1 MRYALS
7 VLLLVAVGTASAQT
21 VADEFERLSRT
32 SNGVMVKYGLFVPE
46 DYNPDTAYPL
56 VLALHGNGERA
67 NADGTDNLRNI
78 AAHDLGTVWA
88 RPDAQAER
96 PAFVLAPQVPNDPA
110 IRWSAEQDPD
120 VSDFKPIQLT
130 VLEILES
137 VETDYNIDPDRIY
150 IVGLSMG
157 GHGTWDFIS
166 RLPGRFAAAVPM
178 SGESFPSQADDIAHM
193 PVWAFSGE
201 QDPATLV
208 PPWETRRIVQA
219 MEDLGRDVIYTH
231 CRRSPL
237 EPTRAYDCPG
247 PIGQDSLAAAIDANA
262 DLIYT
267 SEPNLGHGPWRPW
280 FNNPLLAPWLFS
292 KVRQDPDAVAI
303 TAPVSGDRWTG
314 AETVTWTTT
323 RTADDTVEVWINPTD
338 DPTGWQKVG
347 EAGAAVGALAVDT
360 EVIADAGL
368 ARVRLY
374 VRTPA
379 DRIVGRTTSA
389 PFALDNAGDAAP
401 DLRLDAE
408 GLRFNPRLPAA
419 TYDLTFVAA
428 DAEGDALTAESF
440 YSADGGTTYVSL
452 GTTAVMGSAD
462 PQTIPLDMAA
472 LPNSPTA
479 RLRLDLSDGTTTVSG
494 ETVSFLKQTPRD
506 VNTFVQ
512 QVQGEGEGSVELHFV
527 DEGALTNHRY
537 RITLDTS
544 GEAKTYSVTDLD
556 EGTVVLTGI
565 PLSDGIQESPV
576 FDGIA
581 LVVEDLEEGRAD
593 ADATGWVVGDTD
605 LAVAV
610 SGSTTRISILTI
622 QLLATETD
630 YEIEITDDVVGQSIR
645 LYNIP
650 VTDLRFTVTGDDGQ
664 SRDVVFVDG
673 NDDGLPGDGD
683 TLYLVEPDADGDP
696 ALAWVLEFDATTG
709 TVLPEPGDVFRLVP
723 VRSLSGEDVFEFEGR
738 FNTSVS
744 VAPRGGLSLQTYPNP
759 STGPITLAYELAEA
773 ASVRLE
779 VFDARGRLVATLAD
793 GPTGPGA
800 HRTTWAAE
808 AASGVFLVRLS
819 AQSADGVTE
828 SVRQSVVLVRR

>member
-1 MRYALS
+1 MRSTLL
-7 VLLLVAVGTASAQT
+7 VLLALLVAGAASAQS
-21 VADEFERLSRT
+21 ELFERLERT
-32 SNGVMVKYGLFVPE
+32 SNGVTVKYGLYVPA
-46 DYNPDTAYPL
+46 DYDPEVAYPL
-56 VLALHGNGERA
+56 VMALHGAGERGS
-67 NADGTDNLRNI
+67 DYRNLTVGD
-78 AAHDLGTVWA
+78 AASNGLTTWA
-88 RPDAQAER
+88 TPQVQNEH
-96 PAFVLAPQVPNDPA
+96 PAFVLAPQVPSGL
-110 IRWSAEQDPD
+110 RWSAETDPTS
-120 VSDFKPIQLT
+120 SDFTPVQQT
-130 VLEILES
+130 TLEILAS
-137 VETDYNIDPDRIY
+137 VEAEYTIDPDRIY
-150 IVGLSMG
+150 VVGLSMG
-157 GHGTWDFIS
+157 GHGTWDFAS

-178 SGESFPSQADDIAHM
+178 SGEGFPSQAEDLLPLPI
-193 PVWAFSGE
+193 WAFTGE
-201 QDPATLV
+201 ADGVVPAG
-208 PPWETRRIVQA
+208 ETRRVIQRL
-219 MEDLGRDVIYTH
+219 EDLGRDVIYTH
-231 CRRSPL
+231 CQRSPIG
-237 EPTRAYDCPG
+237 ASAFDCPG
-247 PIGQDSLAAAIDANA
+247 YIGSDSLAAALDANA
-262 DLIYT
+262 DLIYW
-267 SEPNLGHGPWRPW
+267 SEPTVGHGPWGPW
-280 FNNPLLAPWLFS
+280 FRNGLMQDWLFS

-303 TAPVSGDRWTG
+303 TAPASGDRWTG

-323 RTADDTVEVWINPTD
+323 RTAEDTVEVWINPTD
-338 DPTGWQKVG
+338 DPTGWKKVG
-347 EAGAAVGALAVDT
+347 EAGATVGALAVDT
-360 EVIADAGL
+360 EAIVDAGL

-401 DLRLDAE
+401 DLRLDTEA
-408 GLRFNPRLPAA
+408 LRFDPRLPAA
-419 TYDLTFVAA
+419 TYDLTFIAA
-428 DAEGDALTAESF
+428 DAEGDALTAEAF
-440 YSADGGTTYVSL
+440 YSVDGGATYVSL
-452 GTTAVMGSAD
+452 GATAILGSAE
-462 PQTIPLDMAA
+462 PQTISLDMAA
-472 LPNSPTA
+472 LPNSRTA
-479 RLRLDLSDGTTTVSG
+479 RLRLDLSDGTSTVSD

-556 EGTVVLTGI
+556 EGTQVLTGI

-581 LVVEDLEEGRAD
+581 LVVTDLEESRAD

-610 SGSTTRISILTI
+610 SGGTTRISILTI

-630 YEIEITDDVVGQSIR
+630 YEIEIVDDVVGQSIR

-650 VTDLRFTVTGDDGQ
+650 VTDLRFTVTGGDGQ
-664 SRDVVFVDG
+664 PRDVVFVDG

-683 TLYLVEPDADGDP
+683 KLYLVEPNGDGDP
-696 ALAWVLEFDATTG
+696 ALAWVLEFDATAG
-709 TVLPEPGDVFRLVP
+709 TVLPEAGDVFRLVP

-738 FNTSVS
+738 FNTSVP

-759 STGPITLAYELAEA
+759 STGPITLAYELTEA

-793 GPTGPGA
+793 GPAGPGA